1 MHRLRRRSRVLR
13 TRRATLIVAVTL
25 IAVAATAMVAS
36 AVTLTPKSGHNLVA
50 VGPISGEN
58 GFPESYTDDTGTRLE
73 LCLDPA
79 TVGCSAAAP
88 LPNPDAPMSF
98 PDNYPD
104 EAFYSLASAGL
115 TTGTAG
121 RATLTLAAEAAF
133 ANGDVIDGDQITF
146 GRVRIR
152 ASGLTDGATYKV
164 THPYGV
170 DEFVASGGTINFT
183 EDVGI
188 GAAGVFT
195 GMLNSRLGPFLR
207 WDTGAPDGYLGDPA
221 VDHKITGSPYNTNV
235 FKIEGPNA
243 GGTGVNVAQTDLFSV
258 MGKKATNSGV
268 DAVRAS
274 YSRAGGASGGTIDVY
289 ATSEPEQSLQ
299 VSGANV
305 DDTRLEGNGRRYFA
319 RVAYTGSTPP
329 TEVTVTNVGDNPQ
342 AKKTIPV
349 KDLVTVT
356 KASYSTTTHDLTVEA
371 SSSDGANPTLTA
383 EGFGTVSATP
393 LPAGTTPPPDVT
405 VTSQAGGSTT
415 VPVAITGDAMAAIP
429 VQAFAGVA
437 QTVQQGQSVTLDGSG
452 STGPVKSYGWEQ
464 LTGPTVS
471 LTGTDKAKA
480 TFTAPSAATD
490 LTFRLTV
497 TGPGGPST
505 SEATV
510 HVAAV
515 QTPVANAGPDRTVAQ
530 NTLVQ
535 LDGTGSTNATGY
547 QWVAPTGVT
556 LTGANT
562 ATPSFTFPKQTT
574 PLTFTLT
581 VTGPGGTSA
590 PDTVTISPALDTLA
604 TSKVRFITSKNQ
616 WEIVGTA
623 TSTLNN
629 TITIHQGS
637 TLSGAVIGK
646 ATVDALG
653 AWTFKGPGTTA
664 TTISI
669 ESARGGQRLAIP
681 VDVR

>member
-1 MHRLRRRSRVLR
+1 
-13 TRRATLIVAVTL
+13 
-25 IAVAATAMVAS
+25 
-36 AVTLTPKSGHNLVA
+36 
-50 VGPISGEN
+50 
-58 GFPESYTDDTGTRLE
+58 
-73 LCLDPA
+73 
-79 TVGCSAAAP
+79 
-88 LPNPDAPMSF
+88 MSF

-133 ANGDVIDGDQITF
+133 ANGGVIDGDQITF

-243 GGTGVNVAQTDLFSV
+243 GGAGVDVAQTDLFSV

-274 YSRAGGASGGTIDVY
+274 YSRADGASGGTIDVY

-342 AKKTIPV
+342 AKKTVPV

-356 KASYSTTTHDLTVEA
+356 KALYSTNTHDLTVEA
-371 SSSDGANPTLTA
+371 SSSDGSHPTLTA
-383 EGFGTVSATP
+383 
-393 LPAGTTPPPDVT
+393 
-405 VTSQAGGSTT
+405 GGS
-415 VPVAITGDAMAAIP
+415 
-429 VQAFAGVA
+429 
-437 QTVQQGQSVTLDGSG
+437 
-452 STGPVKSYGWEQ
+452 
-464 LTGPTVS
+464 
-471 LTGTDKAKA
+471 
-480 TFTAPSAATD
+480 AP
-490 LTFRLTV
+490 
-497 TGPGGPST
+497 
-505 SEATV
+505 
-510 HVAAV
+510 
-515 QTPVANAGPDRTVAQ
+515 
-530 NTLVQ
+530 
-535 LDGTGSTNATGY
+535 
-547 QWVAPTGVT
+547 
-556 LTGANT
+556 
-562 ATPSFTFPKQTT
+562 
-574 PLTFTLT
+574 
-581 VTGPGGTSA
+581 
-590 PDTVTISPALDTLA
+590 
-604 TSKVRFITSKNQ
+604 
-616 WEIVGTA
+616 
-623 TSTLNN
+623 
-629 TITIHQGS
+629 
-637 TLSGAVIGK
+637 
-646 ATVDALG
+646 
-653 AWTFKGPGTTA
+653 
-664 TTISI
+664 
-669 ESARGGQRLAIP
+669 
-681 VDVR
+681 